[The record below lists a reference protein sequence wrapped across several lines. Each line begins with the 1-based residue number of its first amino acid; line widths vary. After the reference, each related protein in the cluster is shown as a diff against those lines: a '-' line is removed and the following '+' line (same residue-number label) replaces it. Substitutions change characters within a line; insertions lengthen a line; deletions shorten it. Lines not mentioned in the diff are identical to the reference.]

1 MVPMVP
7 IVGTRVYV
15 WSLEC
20 MYGPYSGNMSV
31 WLIGGGFSSV
41 FQPFKAMDFL
51 FGESF
56 GLFDSLKL
64 LVGFRK

>member
-1 MVPMVP
+1 
-7 IVGTRVYV
+7 
-15 WSLEC
+15 

-31 WLIGGGFSSV
+31 WLIGGGFFSV

-56 GLFDSLKL
+56 GLFDSLKV